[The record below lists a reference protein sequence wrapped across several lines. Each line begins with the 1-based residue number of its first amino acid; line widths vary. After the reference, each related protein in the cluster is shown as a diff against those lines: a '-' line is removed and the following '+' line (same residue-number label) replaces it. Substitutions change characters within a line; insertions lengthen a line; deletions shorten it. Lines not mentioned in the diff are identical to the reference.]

1 MHFNAL
7 EFPLKFGLLEMNIN
21 RKIDLVEKYIN
32 SLSNNDG
39 EKKELYIFIT
49 QNADQFL
56 EISERM
62 VVEVKKIKDR
72 HPNNWKEMV
81 AMTMFS
87 TL

>member
-1 MHFNAL
+1 MDINKNLDLITKYL
-7 EFPLKFGLLEMNIN
+7 EN
-21 RKIDLVEKYIN
+21 
-32 SLSNNDG
+32 LSNSKN
-39 EKKELYIFIT
+39 ERNELYIFIT

-56 EISERM
+56 EISER
-62 VVEVKKIKDR
+62 VVGEVMKIKDR

>member
-1 MHFNAL
+1 MLGNYF
-7 EFPLKFGLLEMNIN
+7 LKFGFLEMNVN
-21 RKIDLVEKYIN
+21 RNLVSVENYIKN
-32 SLSNNDG
+32 LSNNED
-39 EKKELYIFIT
+39 EKNELYIFIS
-49 QNADQFL
+49 QNSDQFF

>member
-1 MHFNAL
+1 MDINKNLDLISEYL
-7 EFPLKFGLLEMNIN
+7 EN
-21 RKIDLVEKYIN
+21 
-32 SLSNNDG
+32 LSNSKN
-39 EKKELYIFIT
+39 ERNELYAFIT

-62 VVEVKKIKDR
+62 VDEVKKIKDR

>member
-1 MHFNAL
+1 
-7 EFPLKFGLLEMNIN
+7 MNVN
-21 RKIDLVEKYIN
+21 RKLELVEKYIKN
-32 SLSNNDG
+32 LSNNEN
-39 EKKELYIFIT
+39 EKNELYIFIT
-49 QNADQFL
+49 QNTDQFL

-72 HPNNWKEMV
+72 YPNNWKEMV

>member
-1 MHFNAL
+1 MLGNF
-7 EFPLKFGLLEMNIN
+7 FLKFGFLEMNVK
-21 RKIDLVEKYIN
+21 RKLDLVENYIKN
-32 SLSNNDG
+32 MSNNED
-39 EKKELYIFIT
+39 EKNELYIFIS
-49 QNADQFL
+49 QNSDQFF

-72 HPNNWKEMV
+72 HPINWKEMV

>member
-1 MHFNAL
+1 MLGNSF
-7 EFPLKFGLLEMNIN
+7 LKFGFWEMNVN
-21 RKIDLVEKYIN
+21 RKLDLVEKYIKN
-32 SLSNNDG
+32 LSNNEN
-39 EKKELYIFIT
+39 EKNELYIFIT

-72 HPNNWKEMV
+72 YPNNWKEMV

>member
-1 MHFNAL
+1 MFGNS
-7 EFPLKFGLLEMNIN
+7 FLKFGFWEMNVN
-21 RKIDLVEKYIN
+21 RKLDLVEKYIKN
-32 SLSNNDG
+32 LSNNEN
-39 EKKELYIFIT
+39 EKNELYVFIT

-56 EISERM
+56 EISERI

-72 HPNNWKEMV
+72 YPNNWKEMV

>member
-1 MHFNAL
+1 M
-7 EFPLKFGLLEMNIN
+7 KIN
-21 RKIDLVEKYIN
+21 NSLDLVAK
-32 SLSNNDG
+32 SLENLSQSKDEFN
-39 EKKELYIFIT
+39 ELYIFISK
-49 QNADQFL
+49 NIDQFF

-62 VVEVKKIKDR
+62 VSEVKNIKAR

>member
-1 MHFNAL
+1 MLGYFFLN
-7 EFPLKFGLLEMNIN
+7 FGVLEMNIK
-21 RKIDLVEKYIN
+21 RKLYLIKKYLIN
-32 SLSNNDG
+32 LSNSEDERN
-39 EKKELYIFIT
+39 ELYIFIT
-49 QNADQFL
+49 QNADQFF

-62 VVEVKKIKDR
+62 VSEVKKIKDR

>member
-1 MHFNAL
+1 MLGNSF
-7 EFPLKFGLLEMNIN
+7 LKFGFWQMNVN
-21 RKIDLVEKYIN
+21 RKLDLVEKYIKN
-32 SLSNNDG
+32 LSNNED
-39 EKKELYIFIT
+39 EKNEIYIFIT

-62 VVEVKKIKDR
+62 VGEVKKIKDR

>member
-1 MHFNAL
+1 MLGNSF
-7 EFPLKFGLLEMNIN
+7 LKFGFWEMNVN
-21 RKIDLVEKYIN
+21 RKLDLVEKYIK
-32 SLSNNDG
+32 SLSNNEN
-39 EKKELYIFIT
+39 EKNEMYIFIT

>member
-1 MHFNAL
+1 MLGNCF
-7 EFPLKFGLLEMNIN
+7 LKFGFLEMNVN
-21 RKIDLVEKYIN
+21 RKLVSVKNYIKN
-32 SLSNNDG
+32 LSNNED
-39 EKKELYIFIT
+39 EKNELYIFIS
-49 QNADQFL
+49 QNSDQFF

-62 VVEVKKIKDR
+62 VHEVKKIKDR